1 MAIKEISGED
11 LKKSQAFK
19 DIGMA
24 FSKNAFTG
32 DVGVTKNDNAIKQA
46 IKNLVLTI
54 PGEKP
59 FNPNVGCA
67 VREMLFEPLDAF
79 VADAIQDEIINTI
92 NQYETRV
99 QLITVTA
106 IPFYE
111 SSKVNIT
118 VDYKVV
124 GLPVVESVSFV
135 LQRPS

>member
-1 MAIKEISGED
+1 MKQVTSAD
-11 LKKSQAFK
+11 LAAGQSRFFK
-19 DIGMA
+19 DISIA
-24 FSKNAFTG
+24 FAKNRFTDDVAQVKNA
-32 DVGVTKNDNAIKQA
+32 NAIKQS
-46 IKNLVLTI
+46 IKNLVLTRR
-54 PGEKP
+54 GERL
-59 FNPNVGCA
+59 FNGDIGCG
-67 VREMLFEPLDAF
+67 VLNLLFEPLDPF
-79 VADAIQDEIINTI
+79 VIDTIRKEIINTI

-99 QLITVTA
+99 QLMTVSA

>member
-1 MAIKEISGED
+1 M
-11 LKKSQAFK
+11 F
-19 DIGMA
+19 
-24 FSKNAFTG
+24 NG
-32 DVGVTKNDNAIKQA
+32 DVGCGVL
-46 IKNLVLTI
+46 NL
-54 PGEKP
+54 
-59 FNPNVGCA
+59 
-67 VREMLFEPLDAF
+67 LFKPLDPF
-79 VADAIQDEIINTI
+79 VVDTIRKEIINTI

-99 QLITVTA
+99 QLLSVTA

>member
-1 MAIKEISGED
+1 M
-11 LKKSQAFK
+11 
-19 DIGMA
+19 
-24 FSKNAFTG
+24 
-32 DVGVTKNDNAIKQA
+32 
-46 IKNLVLTI
+46 
-54 PGEKP
+54 
-59 FNPNVGCA
+59 VGCK
-67 VREMLFEPLDAF
+67 VRDMLFEPLDPF
-79 VADAIQDEIINTI
+79 VVDTIRKEIINTI

-99 QLITVTA
+99 QLLSVTA

>member
-1 MAIKEISGED
+1 M
-11 LKKSQAFK
+11 F
-19 DIGMA
+19 
-24 FSKNAFTG
+24 NG
-32 DVGVTKNDNAIKQA
+32 DVGCGVL
-46 IKNLVLTI
+46 NL
-54 PGEKP
+54 
-59 FNPNVGCA
+59 
-67 VREMLFEPLDAF
+67 LFEPLDPF
-79 VADAIQDEIINTI
+79 VVDTIRKEIINTI

-99 QLITVTA
+99 QLLSVTA